1 MGELADKEGGDQ
13 EFKIFVDA
21 DVLFEWLQLQAFTK
35 LAEYR
40 DWGLVGDVPQFQE
53 RTKLI
58 ISLLFNTSS

>member
-1 MGELADKEGGDQ
+1 MGKLADKEGGDQ
-13 EFKIFVDA
+13 DFKIFVD
-21 DVLFEWLQLQAFTK
+21 VIFEWFQLQAFTK